1 MTAQK
6 LPIGIQSFE
15 KIIKEKYIYVDKTR
29 YIVQLL
35 KGQVYFLSR
44 PRRFGKSLF
53 LSTLAAY
60 FRGQKELFK
69 GLYLEKAEE
78 ELARQEG
85 REAWQEYPVLYL
97 DLNGSN
103 YKEAQSLA
111 INLND
116 HLTLWE
122 GLYGIAPSEQDFSM
136 RFKGV
141 IRRAYEK
148 TGRQVV
154 ILIDE
159 YDKLLLDTIEK
170 PELNENHRDILR
182 AFYSVIKSSD
192 IYLRFVFLTGITK
205 FGKVSVFSGLN
216 NLKDISMR
224 EDFSA
229 ICGITPQELRENLT
243 SYVESLAAK
252 QKLQMSEALEVL
264 KKQYDGY
271 LFGAGGEN
279 VYNPFSL
286 LNALDARA
294 LGKYWFTTGTP
305 TFLVNY
311 LKKAHY
317 FVPNLEGKVRLSETR
332 FDGFSAN
339 TLDPLPILYQTGYLT
354 IKGYDNETDSYRLG
368 FPNNEVRFGFFEN
381 LLAGYAPSYLSLGFS
396 VNDFLDAVRAG
407 DVDAFMT
414 IVRSLLASIP
424 YDTAPKEDIE
434 LRERDYQIAVYLVFA
449 LMGLFT
455 QTEVQNSTGRA
466 DCVVITPKFV
476 YVFEFKLW
484 SSGSAQ
490 EALQQIIDK
499 GYVTKYESSGKEL
512 ILVGASFDEAKRN
525 IGEWEVRRSESANRS
540 NPD

>member
-15 KIIKEKYIYVDKTR
+15 KVIKEKYIYVDKTR

-69 GLYLEKAEE
+69 GLYLERAEE
-78 ELARQEG
+78 ELAQQEG
-85 REAWQEYPVLYL
+85 RETWQEYPVLYIDLNARNYKNEKALLDRL
-97 DLNGSN
+97 DLILREWEVQ
-103 YKEAQSLA
+103 Y
-111 INLND
+111 NLEKISD
-116 HLTLWE
+116 
-122 GLYGIAPSEQDFSM
+122 APEERFSYI
-136 RFKGV
+136 
-141 IRRAYEK
+141 IRQVAAK
-148 TGRQVV
+148 QGRQVV
-154 ILIDE
+154 VLVDE
-159 YDKLLLDTIEK
+159 YDKPLYESLEEK
-170 PELNENHRDILR
+170 ELHETFRSILKE
-182 AFYSVIKSSD
+182 FYAVIKSLD
-192 IYLRFVFLTGITK
+192 VYIRFVFLTGITK

-229 ICGITPQELRENLT
+229 ICGITAQELKANLT

-252 QKLQMSEALEVL
+252 QKLQMSEALAVL

-286 LNALDARA
+286 LNALDARV

-339 TLDPLPILYQTGYLT
+339 ALDPLPILYQTGYLT

-499 GYVTKYESSGKEL
+499 GYATKYESLGKEL

-525 IGEWEVRRSESANRS
+525 IGEWEVERK
-540 NPD
+540 

>member
-60 FRGQKELFK
+60 FRGQKGLFK
-69 GLYLEKAEE
+69 DLYLERAEE
-78 ELARQEG
+78 ELAQQEG
-85 REAWQEYPVLYL
+85 REAWQEYPVLYIDLNARNYKNEKALLDRL
-97 DLNGSN
+97 DLILREWEVQYN
-103 YKEAQSLA
+103 LA
-111 INLND
+111 KISD
-116 HLTLWE
+116 
-122 GLYGIAPSEQDFSM
+122 APEERFSYI
-136 RFKGV
+136 
-141 IRRAYEK
+141 IRQVAAK
-148 TGRQVV
+148 QGRQVV
-154 ILIDE
+154 VLVDE
-159 YDKLLLDTIEK
+159 YDKPLYESLEEK
-170 PELNENHRDILR
+170 ELHETFRSILKE
-182 AFYSVIKSSD
+182 FYAVIKSLD
-192 IYLRFVFLTGITK
+192 VYIRFVFLTGITK

-229 ICGITPQELRENLT
+229 ICGITAQELRENLT

-339 TLDPLPILYQTGYLT
+339 ALDPLPILYQTGYLT

-499 GYVTKYESSGKEL
+499 GYATKYESSGKEL

-525 IGEWEVRRSESANRS
+525 IGEWVVERK
-540 NPD
+540 